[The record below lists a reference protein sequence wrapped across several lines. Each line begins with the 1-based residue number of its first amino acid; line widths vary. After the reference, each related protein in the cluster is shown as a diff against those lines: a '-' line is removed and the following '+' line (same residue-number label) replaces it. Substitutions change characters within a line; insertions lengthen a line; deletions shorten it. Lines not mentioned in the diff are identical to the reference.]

1 MRKILHIIAVD
12 ESIINQ
18 ALDEILNSILRISV
32 KKVRFQIDRQGTS
45 MIIKVEGGEKYLK
58 KTLYT
63 IRKILD
69 EDLKPHIRG
78 KTLKLVVT

>member
-1 MRKILHIIAVD
+1 
-12 ESIINQ
+12 
-18 ALDEILNSILRISV
+18 
-32 KKVRFQIDRQGTS
+32 

-63 IRKILD
+63 IRKILN

-78 KTLKLVVT
+78 KTLKLIVT